1 MARSA
6 AGRKLGA
13 RATTEKTMA
22 EIINLNRFKKRRA
35 REEEQKRAA
44 DNRAR
49 FGRSKAERE
58 KAASEA
64 EKAARDLD
72 GNRRD

>member
-1 MARSA
+1 VSNAP
-6 AGRKLGA
+6 
-13 RATTEKTMA
+13 ATTEKTMA

-35 REEEQKRAA
+35 RDEEQKRAA

-49 FGRSKAERE
+49 FGRSKAERR
-58 KAASEA
+58 KAASEE

-72 GNRRD
+72 GKRRE